1 MAAVI
6 SECAA
11 PGKVECPRRA
21 SPGNTTL
28 SRAWIGC
35 AGAQLMPVSR
45 APPGIVV
52 RQVHARHTASL
63 MQLALFLPTARQVNW
78 LLLVALLSL
87 GEALYL
93 RYLAIE
99 YAPVSLA
106 CQAGLNTWLCATFRL
121 TIVLFNHSVFG
132 WVALGAAL
140 LNLLRPT
147 ILLVAVSLAATPF
160 GLVLHNANLA
170 GLAAALL
177 MLSLARPAPA
187 AE

>member
-1 MAAVI
+1 MHPRI
-6 SECAA
+6 F
-11 PGKVECPRRA
+11 PGDPSYRGLDLRLRARTHARRA
-21 SPGNTTL
+21 
-28 SRAWIGC
+28 
-35 AGAQLMPVSR
+35 
-45 APPGIVV
+45 APPGAVV
-52 RQVHARHTASL
+52 EQTHAGHTASR
-63 MQLALFLPTARQVNW
+63 MQPALFLPTARQVNW

-99 YAPVSLA
+99 HAPVSLA
-106 CQAGLNTWLCATFRL
+106 CQAGLDTWLCATFRL
-121 TIVLFNHSVFG
+121 TIWLYNHSAFG

-140 LNLLRPT
+140 INLLRPT
-147 ILLVAVSLAATPF
+147 ILLVAVALAASAF

-177 MLSLARPAPA
+177 LLSLARPAPA